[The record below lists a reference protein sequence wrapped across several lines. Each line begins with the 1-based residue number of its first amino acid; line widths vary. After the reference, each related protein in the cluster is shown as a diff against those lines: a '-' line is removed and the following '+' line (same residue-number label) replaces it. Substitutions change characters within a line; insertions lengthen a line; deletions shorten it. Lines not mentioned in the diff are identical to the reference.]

1 MNACYSV
8 NPHPPILHHLVLT
21 PPVSTRP
28 GQPRDKLSW
37 EELEAI
43 RCDIYEA
50 SACSLDGTIPHLG
63 LNCFVVLCC
72 FCQRRQNE
80 DITLPFIPLSLQLDL
95 YLSRARA
102 LSIYYCEFS
111 DQSVPGFDA
120 APLNLF
126 GKRSPTTTGQ
136 FRPLSESWD
145 LDFLTDRKIQKG
157 GGWELLQESCIT
169 WILDG
174 LFDRH

>member
-1 MNACYSV
+1 MGQRTDTQTELDIRLMDACYSV

-37 EELEAI
+37 EQLEAI

-50 SACSLDGTIPHLG
+50 SGCPLNGTIPHLG

-102 LSIYYCEFS
+102 LSYLTVSLVIS
-111 DQSVPGFDA
+111 
-120 APLNLF
+120 
-126 GKRSPTTTGQ
+126 RSLGLTPRRWTCSGNAHLLQ
-136 FRPLSESWD
+136 RANSGPFLESWD
-145 LDFLTDRKIQKG
+145 LDFDRSKDAKKVVG
-157 GGWELLQESCIT
+157 ENY
-169 WILDG
+169 
-174 LFDRH
+174 

>member
-1 MNACYSV
+1 MDACYSV

-95 YLSRARA
+95 YLSKARA
-102 LSIYYCEFS
+102 FSYSTVSLVISRSLSSTPRRWTCS
-111 DQSVPGFDA
+111 GNA
-120 APLNLF
+120 H
-126 GKRSPTTTGQ
+126 
-136 FRPLSESWD
+136 
-145 LDFLTDRKIQKG
+145 
-157 GGWELLQESCIT
+157 LLQRANSGPFLSLG
-169 WILDG
+169 ILTFWPIERFKKVVG
-174 LFDRH
+174 ENCYKSLV